1 MTFSRSSLDDSLPK
15 SSYSSPSM
23 DSSEAD
29 RLWEAAAKHNR
40 EAARKLQKGL
50 QEQARSRLRGGS
62 TLSKGFRF
70 YEITGGAIV
79 SLGRLQSIF
88 ATPGGTTIEGQGY
101 LWILTP
107 EGAILGFKRI
117 GKGNTYT
124 DLKRK
129 YGNDL
134 FIRKNGSGGVVLY
147 RKNGRL
153 YAVYIL
159 KKQVHVPQKIEI
171 ESESDKAFNNTPLGE

>member
-1 MTFSRSSLDDSLPK
+1 
-15 SSYSSPSM
+15 M
-23 DSSEAD
+23 DTEAD
-29 RLWEAAAKHNR
+29 RLWELAAKHNR

-50 QEQARSRLRGGS
+50 QQQARSRLRGGGS
-62 TLSKGFRF
+62 LSKGFRV

-79 SLGRLQSIF
+79 SLGRLQSVF
-88 ATPGGTTIEGQGY
+88 ATPGGTTIQGSKY

-107 EGAILGFKRI
+107 EGAALGFKRI

-129 YGNDL
+129 HGNDL
-134 FIRKNGSGGVVLY
+134 FIRENSRGGGVVLY

-153 YAVYIL
+153 YPVYIL
-159 KKQVHVPQKIEI
+159 KKQVHVPQKIELDN
-171 ESESDKAFNNTPLGE
+171 ESDKSFNNTQLGE